1 MLPTISVRVAG
12 MKSGSAGAGGP
23 SMTWA
28 TPTEWR
34 ISVQF
39 APPVDSSGS
48 AHEEDGAREPYEA
61 ELQLPR
67 AESKEDGKRN
77 AST

>member
-1 MLPTISVRVAG
+1 MLLTISVRVAG

-61 ELQLPR
+61 ESQLPR